1 MPYNISE
8 RWKKMIFK
16 RKIHDKLLKWKSE
29 SQGKTALLIEGARRI
44 GKSTAV
50 VEFAK
55 VNYKSYILIDFAN
68 EDEQIKNLF
77 FNNLND
83 LDSFFMYLSLHKKTK
98 LYERNTLIIFDEVQK
113 FPKARE
119 AIKYLVKDGR
129 YDYIETGSLIS
140 IKENVKGIL
149 LPSEER
155 KISMHPMDFE
165 EFTWA
170 IGNDQIVPFIKN
182 AFDEMKPIDK
192 HIHELLMETFR
203 LYLVLGG
210 MPKVISTFLKESKQ
224 FKSCL
229 DDKTDILE
237 TYRGDIFKIE
247 RTYREKVLNVFDQ
260 IPSFLAQYEKRIKF
274 TQQGSA
280 ARSKN
285 YEDAF
290 AWLKDSKIC
299 NICPAVTDPNIG
311 LALSESNSY
320 LKCYMGDTGLLL
332 AKTFSD
338 KESEKTQIYLDL
350 LNDKLSINKGM
361 FFENIVSQILTA
373 NGHKLYFYSHYS
385 KEKKRNDIE
394 VDFIITSNEPFGK
407 ITAIEVKSAK
417 NYQTTSLNKF
427 KEKFKSRVD
436 KCYIIHPKNFHVRED
451 GVICIPAYM
460 AICI

>member
-1 MPYNISE
+1 
-8 RWKKMIFK
+8 MIFK
-16 RKIHDKLLKWKSE
+16 RKIHEKLLKWKNE

-55 VNYKSYILIDFAN
+55 VNYKSYVLLDFAN

-77 FNNLND
+77 FNHLND
-83 LDSFFMYLSLHKKTK
+83 LDTFFMYLALHKNIK
-98 LYERNTLIIFDEVQK
+98 LYDRNTLIIFDEVQK

-140 IKENVKGIL
+140 IKENVKDIL

-170 IGNDQIVPFIKN
+170 IGKEQIVPFIKK
-182 AFDEMKPIDK
+182 AFAEMKPIEES
-192 HIHELLMETFR
+192 IHSLLMETFR

-210 MPKVISTFLKESKQ
+210 MPKVISTFLKENKQ

-229 DDKTDILE
+229 DDKADILE

-247 RTYREKVLNVFDQ
+247 RAYREKVLNVFDQ
-260 IPSFLAQYEKRIKF
+260 IPSFLAQYEKRIKLS
-274 TQQGSA
+274 QQGIA

-299 NICPAVTDPNIG
+299 NICPAVSDPNIG
-311 LALSESNSY
+311 LALSESSSY
-320 LKCYMGDTGLLL
+320 LKCYMADTGLLL
-332 AKTFSD
+332 AKTFQD
-338 KESEKTQIYLDL
+338 NENEKNQIYLDL
-350 LNDKLSINKGM
+350 LKNKLSINKGM
-361 FFENIVSQILTA
+361 FFENIVAQILTA
-373 NGHKLYFYSHYS
+373 NGHKLYFYNHYS
-385 KEKKRNDIE
+385 KEEKRNDIE
-394 VDFIITSNEPFGK
+394 VDFIITNSEPFGK
-407 ITAIEVKSAK
+407 IIAIEVKSAK
-417 NYQTTSLNKF
+417 NYQTTSLDRF
-427 KEKFKSRVD
+427 KEKFKSRVE
-436 KCYIIHPKNFHVRED
+436 KCYIIHPKNLSIRED

-460 AICI
+460 AICL